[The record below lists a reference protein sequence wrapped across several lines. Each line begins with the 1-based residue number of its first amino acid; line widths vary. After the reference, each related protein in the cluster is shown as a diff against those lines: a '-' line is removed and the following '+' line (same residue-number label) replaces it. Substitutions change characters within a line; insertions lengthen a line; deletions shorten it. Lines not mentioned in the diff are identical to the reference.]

1 MLTQIGRIILKV
13 VFVAPIILFI
23 DLILIVLIGCAG
35 DVLGLC
41 SDFFCGPYCIFAKTI
56 LGLSLIVFL
65 GSIVPEIIQMFN
77 WVKNAKA
84 TKKQESL

>member
-13 VFVAPIILFI
+13 FFVSPIILFL
-23 DLILIVLIGCAG
+23 DFILIALIGCAG
-35 DVLGLC
+35 VFLGLGNG
-41 SDFFCGPYCIFAKTI
+41 FFCGPYCILAKTI

-77 WVKNAKA
+77 RMKNAKA